1 MNRASKLGED
11 TACGG
16 EILVTEGVHAE
27 LKDRTDVIFEPERT
41 KELPFSFYRVLMER
55 SP

>member
-16 EILVTEGVHAE
+16 EILVTEGVHTE
-27 LKDRTDVIFEPERT
+27 LKDRTDVSFVPERS
-41 KELPFSFYRVLMER
+41 KELPFSFYRVRVEG
-55 SP
+55 